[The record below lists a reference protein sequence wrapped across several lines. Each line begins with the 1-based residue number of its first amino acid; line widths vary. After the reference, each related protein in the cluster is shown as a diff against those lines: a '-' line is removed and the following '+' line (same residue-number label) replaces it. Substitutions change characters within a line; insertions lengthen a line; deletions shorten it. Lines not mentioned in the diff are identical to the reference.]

1 MIEIAASVL
10 SADFSILGQQLRDC
24 FSSGV
29 KRVHV
34 DVMDGQFVPNLSMG
48 PDVLRAVRKVADE
61 FGASVSA
68 HLMIVEPQRFL
79 ETFVKAGAHRISVHV
94 EGNPLLARTL
104 DRIVEL
110 GAGAGV
116 AINPAT
122 PLVMLE
128 EVLDHISSVLMMSV
142 DPGFGGQRFNPASL
156 DKIGRLRRMLNDH
169 GRSKVHITVDGG
181 INPDTIAA
189 VARAGADCVVV
200 GSGVFNSHGSVAD
213 NIRALSAAASAQ
225 P

>member
-10 SADFSILGQQLRDC
+10 SADFSILGEQLRDC
-24 FSSGV
+24 FASGIQL
-29 KRVHV
+29 VHV

-48 PDVLRAVRKVADE
+48 PDVLRAVRKVADDS
-61 FGASVSA
+61 GASVSA

-122 PLVMLE
+122 PLIALE
-128 EVLDHISSVLMMSV
+128 EVLERVTSILVMSV

-156 DKIGRLRRMLNDH
+156 DKISRLRRMLDER
-169 GRSKVHITVDGG
+169 GRSNVHITVDGG

-189 VARAGADCVVV
+189 VARAGADCVVS
-200 GSGVFNSHGSVAD
+200 GSGIFNSHGSVAD
-213 NIRALSAAASAQ
+213 NVRALRAAASAN